1 MSYVFAAELKYFEGV
16 WKTVLNKIKSFYLQV
31 NDEDE
36 KVDEGM
42 RQERLASLSKT
53 VELTDIMQ
61 SETNTGLDN
70 AAFNSNGVKQNTHL

>member
-1 MSYVFAAELKYFEGV
+1 MYLIE
-16 WKTVLNKIKSFYLQV
+16 SFYFQV

-42 RQERLASLSKT
+42 RKERLASLSKT

-61 SETNTGLDN
+61 NETNTGLDN
-70 AAFNSNGVKQNTHL
+70 EAFNSNGVKQNTHL